1 MKTFDQELSTDYHNQ
16 RLNTGRERT
25 QQNPNPRMHNIS
37 TKIGKYAVQI
47 YPHRS
52 NATIPSSFNKD
63 QTTRHPKVLKSSA
76 KERQCPSQIFSHVIL
91 DYYRC
96 LLKLGREPIIS
107 WINFSD
113 SLLLKVPGAR
123 EMWEGLIIIIWW

>member
-25 QQNPNPRMHNIS
+25 QQKSNPRMHNIS
-37 TKIGKYAVQI
+37 TKIGKYAVQS

-63 QTTRHPKVLKSSA
+63 KTTGRPKVLISRT
-76 KERQCPSQIFSHVIL
+76 KERQFSSKIFKTMKML
-91 DYYRC
+91 NYYRC

-113 SLLLKVPGAR
+113 SLLLKVPGVR
-123 EMWEGLIIIIWW
+123 EMWEGLIIIWW